1 MRLLTQYATYLL
13 LTTTVISLLI
23 ELFAD
28 NNLSLHFVVFYI
40 WLMSIFV
47 MIGFSIGNLTAL
59 AMEPLGHI
67 AGTAASTINA
77 LATFGGVLFAT
88 IIGQFFN
95 ATLFPMIIGVLL
107 ATLCVFAMIK
117 KLSRLE
123 RTAS

>member
-1 MRLLTQYATYLL
+1 
-13 LTTTVISLLI
+13 
-23 ELFAD
+23 
-28 NNLSLHFVVFYI
+28 
-40 WLMSIFV
+40 MSIFV

-77 LATFGGVLFAT
+77 LATFGGVVFAT

-107 ATLCVFAMIK
+107 ATLFVFAMIK
-117 KLSRLE
+117 KLTTIE